1 MAWKIKAVAGPFAGQ
16 EIIIDQTRI
25 IGRDQR
31 ADIVLQGG
39 HVSRRHAELSVRD
52 HRLWIKD
59 LNSSNGTFVNG
70 SRIDQQQLQE
80 NDEFQIDV
88 VRFLVLN
95 SVHDILR
102 EKTSEAVSVTSEGRP
117 AQIPVPR
124 PAPMPPVM
132 PAPVMPAPVIP
143 AVEAQAEPAPLQTT
157 AQDNRQ
163 DTAQDNTQD
172 GTAPSRPAGQPA
184 SKNGLPLIRVMA
196 VLILL
201 LIIAIWYFVA

>member
-132 PAPVMPAPVIP
+132 PAPVIP

-172 GTAPSRPAGQPA
+172 GTAASRPAGQPA